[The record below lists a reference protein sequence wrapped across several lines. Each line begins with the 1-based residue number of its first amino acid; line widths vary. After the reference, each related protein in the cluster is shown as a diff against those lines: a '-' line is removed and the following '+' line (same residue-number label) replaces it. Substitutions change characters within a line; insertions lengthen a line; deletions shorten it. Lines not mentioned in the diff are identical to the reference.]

1 MSSKKPPLREL
12 SQAPQ
17 TPRYAPSTPHAI
29 RALQQR
35 SGAAQRS
42 TRISKL
48 RVDVQRPDSARGIL
62 RRLAKI
68 TAPVS
73 SRRVSTPIGKEN
85 VPTSARGK
93 KRIAPEEE
101 EDDDEGEDEV
111 SKGPDFTLPIVEENG
126 SEDGIESELGEAPTP
141 SALLGA
147 EYDPTITF
155 QTIPMTTEARK
166 SMSERPNRRVSYI
179 SNMSRDGE
187 DVDDDRDV
195 EIGRR
200 AVSEGPADRY
210 PRTSFG
216 SIRMSGFGLDEER
229 VSDIAEGNHTGF
241 AAHDDYEFVVGFGDD
256 AMPEY
261 EYVLTWKATRWKA
274 KI

>member
-1 MSSKKPPLREL
+1 MSSKKRPLREL

-35 SGAAQRS
+35 SGAGQRS

-48 RVDVQRPDSARGIL
+48 RPDVQRPDSARGIL

-68 TAPVS
+68 TAPVT

-85 VPTSARGK
+85 VPTSAREK
-93 KRIAPEEE
+93 KRISLGG
-101 EDDDEGEDEV
+101 EDDDDEV
-111 SKGPDFTLPIVEENG
+111 DKGPDFTLPIVEENG
-126 SEDGIESELGEAPTP
+126 SEDGIESELGKAPTP
-141 SALLGA
+141 SALPGA
-147 EYDPTITF
+147 DYDPTITF
-155 QTIPMTTEARK
+155 QTIPMATEARQ

-187 DVDDDRDV
+187 DVDDDREV
-195 EIGRR
+195 EVGRR
-200 AVSEGPADRY
+200 AVSEGPVDRY

-216 SIRMSGFGLDEER
+216 SIRMSDFGLDERR
-229 VSDIAEGNHTGF
+229 VSDVAEGNHTGF

-256 AMPEY
+256 SEPEY
-261 EYVLTWKATRWKA
+261 EYVLS
-274 KI
+274 